1 MKKKVNE
8 PSELRA
14 YLNAAIES
22 KMIRTQKEFA
32 ELVGISGT
40 RISLYLNGTAA
51 ISDQTMKRVRDAFA
65 AKGIHIEGN
74 GNATATGPN
83 SSAQVVS
90 GDVSALITELAEQ
103 RKVFVDQLKVKDEQI
118 SQLTGML
125 HEMISGKK

>member
-8 PSELRA
+8 PSELRS
-14 YLNAAIES
+14 YLDAAIKS

-90 GDVSALITELAEQ
+90 GDVSALIAEFAEQ

-118 SQLTGML
+118 SQLAGML

>member
-14 YLNAAIES
+14 YLNAAIKS

-90 GDVSALITELAEQ
+90 GDVSVLITELAEQ
-103 RKVFVDQLKVKDEQI
+103 RNVFVDQLKVKDEQI